1 MIDADA
7 IATMR
12 SRIAELE
19 AMVEQYQKLD
29 TILRP
34 APAVYVA
41 TLDEAIRRE
50 LSPDPHIGEPH
61 PDTVAAVAEFVR
73 LMCEVSKR
81 RPKAYANEPWLGIG
95 AEEHFEHAYNHAG
108 EAYEEDVATGE
119 DEIGIDDDGLPHAA
133 HAGLRL
139 AFGVARVAQSS
150 SSSSSSEGPAQP

>member
-1 MIDADA
+1 MIDTDA

-50 LSPDPHIGEPH
+50 LSPDPHLGEPH
-61 PDTVAAVAEFVR
+61 PETVAAVAEFVR

-81 RPKAYANEPWLGIG
+81 RRHELANEPWLSGDL
-95 AEEHFEHAYNHAG
+95 ARHFEHAQSHA
-108 EAYEEDVATGE
+108 ELAYGE
-119 DEIGIDDDGLPHAA
+119 DADTGQDVLCIDDDGLPHAA

-139 AFGVARVAQSS
+139 AFGVARVKVLL
-150 SSSSSSEGPAQP
+150 PR